1 MEPRALNEL
10 LPHWS
15 TLPNR
20 PTMQPVTSSH
30 MRFLTQNYSFPLPHP
45 PQMANTG
52 NYIVSLSQFTRWLGT
67 LAEEDYG
74 VEIYPGFAGSQLLT
88 SPTPDAFNAWGDPVP
103 RVQGVITNEVGLSR
117 RFTTKSTFEPGMVFR
132 AKVTLLGEG
141 AHGSLSKQVME
152 MYQLGKEAQPQT
164 YGIGLKEVWRVD
176 PKHHEPG
183 KVNHFLG
190 WPLPYDVYGGGWEY
204 HMGEEEE
211 QGLVSIGLVIGLDY
225 KNPYLSPY
233 REFQVHQHHNGDF
246 FHDSH
251 LESIAHET
259 SSSFP
264 DIAVRTIRTTC
275 LWCTSVERRR
285 TSICATT

>member
-1 MEPRALNEL
+1 
-10 LPHWS
+10 
-15 TLPNR
+15 
-20 PTMQPVTSSH
+20 
-30 MRFLTQNYSFPLPHP
+30 
-45 PQMANTG
+45 MANTG

-132 AKVTLLGEG
+132 AQVTLLGEG

-264 DIAVRTIRTTC
+264 CIVVRTIGTTC